1 MYKRGFVIFGV
12 VSLTMGNSG
21 LPARHRLPR
30 DVQLLG
36 KGLLRHAALLSDL
49 LQLFAKG
56 HFPVPPFLSVW
67 LSYRPRRV
75 FSTNLR
81 LRFAFLPVRRA
92 TLTLHCPPE
101 GRLGL
106 FLWGLSIVYHR
117 ARGITMLFLR
127 ADDCVFALRPLYWKK
142 RKRKAMETPC
152 CNLPFPACW
161 GSRAWW
167 AMK

>member
-1 MYKRGFVIFGV
+1 MRQVKFAFCCDFLYFRSANIYSPKKGARCCNKSLTSSVLSFVVMYKRGVVMFGV

-21 LPARHRLPR
+21 LPTRHRLPR

-106 FLWGLSIVYHR
+106 FHSI
-117 ARGITMLFLR
+117 
-127 ADDCVFALRPLYWKK
+127 P
-142 RKRKAMETPC
+142 
-152 CNLPFPACW
+152 
-161 GSRAWW
+161 
-167 AMK
+167 